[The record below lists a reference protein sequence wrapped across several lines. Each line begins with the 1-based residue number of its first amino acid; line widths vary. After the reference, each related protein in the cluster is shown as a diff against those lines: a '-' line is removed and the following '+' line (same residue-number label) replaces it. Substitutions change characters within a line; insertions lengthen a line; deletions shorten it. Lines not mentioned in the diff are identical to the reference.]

1 MNTNSVVIDK
11 RLEGTRLDACLSQ
24 VSGLTRSRCSHLI
37 EGGHVLLDGCPSKN
51 KTRVKEGQ
59 QLVWEV
65 PEPSQLSLAPENIP
79 IEILYQDEDIAF
91 VNKPRG
97 MVVHPGAGVES
108 GTLVNAL
115 LYQLDHLS
123 GINGALRPGI
133 VHRLDKDTSGALL
146 IAKNDLAHQGL
157 SQQIAEKT
165 ACREYIALVLGN
177 IKEEQGTIDAPIG
190 RHRTQRK
197 RMAVVEGGREARTH
211 FRVIYRFGNATLV
224 CCRLETGRT
233 HQIRVH
239 MAYIGHPVLNDP
251 VYGPKSAKHEKGQ
264 LLHAARIAFMHPRTE
279 KHLCFYAPL
288 DEYFSK
294 QLKSREINT
303 ETLYK
308 IIWP

>member
-1 MNTNSVVIDK
+1 MFGRFLNHRS
-11 RLEGTRLDACLSQ
+11 CLWRPKIFP
-24 VSGLTRSRCSHLI
+24 LKFYIRMRTL
-37 EGGHVLLDGCPSKN
+37 
-51 KTRVKEGQ
+51 
-59 QLVWEV
+59 
-65 PEPSQLSLAPENIP
+65 QLSTSQGA
-79 IEILYQDEDIAF
+79 
-91 VNKPRG
+91 

-197 RMAVVEGGREARTH
+197 RMAVVEGGREASNAFSGDLSFWQCDVGMLP
-211 FRVIYRFGNATLV
+211 FRDR
-224 CCRLETGRT
+224 
-233 HQIRVH
+233 
-239 MAYIGHPVLNDP
+239 
-251 VYGPKSAKHEKGQ
+251 
-264 LLHAARIAFMHPRTE
+264 
-279 KHLCFYAPL
+279 
-288 DEYFSK
+288 
-294 QLKSREINT
+294 
-303 ETLYK
+303 
-308 IIWP
+308 